1 MNWLITVLAGWTVV
15 ACILGLLVGRGIRIE
30 RGAEPECRSVPE
42 SSPAGHATGAL
53 PHIDTG
59 SSRTGDSR
67 GPTIR
72 VNSLTGVR

>member
-15 ACILGLLVGRGIRIE
+15 ACILGLLVGRGIRME

-42 SSPAGHATGAL
+42 PSPAGQATRAL
-53 PHIDTG
+53 PHIDAV
-59 SSRTGDSR
+59 SSRTVDSR
-67 GPTIR
+67 GRAIR

>member
-42 SSPAGHATGAL
+42 PSPARQATGAL
-53 PHIDTG
+53 PRIDTG
-59 SSRTGDSR
+59 SSRAEDTR
-67 GPTIR
+67 GPVIR
-72 VNSLTGVR
+72 DNRLTRVR